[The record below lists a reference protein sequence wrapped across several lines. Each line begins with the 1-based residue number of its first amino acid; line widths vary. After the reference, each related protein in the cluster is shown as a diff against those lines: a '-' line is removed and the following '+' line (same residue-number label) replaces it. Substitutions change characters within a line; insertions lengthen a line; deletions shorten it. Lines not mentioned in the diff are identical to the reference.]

1 MQASQ
6 PNAGSIEAL
15 LKPYQ
20 QEAVDF
26 IVKNKRGLLWL
37 EAGLGKSLTTL
48 CALERLDC
56 KRVLVIAPASV
67 LGVWEDE
74 SKKWLADPT
83 KHFVAVRGTPA
94 KRAAVYDI
102 VKKNVSNRICVS
114 YETAR
119 GDVLKL
125 RTIQWDAIVL
135 DETLKIQTP
144 TSKTTKAIMLLT
156 APVRIA
162 LNGTPI
168 SNAWSDIWATF
179 TWLEPTSLY
188 GNWYAFRSVHAVMNP
203 HVQGMI
209 VGWRNTDAIKK
220 KVEPYY
226 IRKTKAECLPDL
238 PPMTETPIRF
248 PLSSKEQTVYNGIK
262 KELLLKLPDKI
273 DEPIANVLT
282 ELMRLRQVCNGLH
295 VFGESTERG
304 SKIDALIEWITP
316 VIQSGNKVVIF
327 TSFSTTADKV
337 FEELNRAFK
346 HTASSPYA
354 LKITG
359 ATKPEDRDEIVR
371 EFKELPNCQVL
382 VGTDAMATG
391 LNLQAASYVI
401 NLDLPWSYAK
411 YEQRIARAWRL
422 GQTNPVTVWN
432 FLAQGTVDEKV
443 AEVLGRKM
451 ETADEFAGVTREDIW
466 AVLKQ

>member
-6 PNAGSIEAL
+6 SNASDLEAL

-20 QEAVDF
+20 RDGVEYLVS
-26 IVKNKRGLLWL
+26 KRRGLLWF

-48 CALERLDC
+48 AALERMGAR
-56 KRVLVIAPASV
+56 RVLVIAPASV

-83 KHFVAVRGTPA
+83 KQFVAVRGTPA

-102 VKKNVSNRICVS
+102 VKKNTTNRIVIS

-156 APVRIA
+156 APIRIA

-209 VGWRNTDAIKK
+209 VGWRDTERIKK

-226 IRKTKAECLPDL
+226 IRRTKAECLPEL

-248 PLSSKEQTVYNGIK
+248 PLSSKEQSVYNGIK
-262 KELLLKLPDKI
+262 KELLLKLPDKM
-273 DEPIANVLT
+273 DEPIGNVLT
-282 ELMRLRQVCNGLH
+282 EMMRLRQVCNGLH
-295 VFGESTERG
+295 VFGETSERG

-316 VIQSGNKVVIF
+316 VIQSGLKVIIF

-337 FEELNRAFK
+337 RDELNKAFK
-346 HTASSPYA
+346 HSPSSPYA

-359 ATKPEDRDEIVR
+359 ATDTAIRSDLVR
-371 EFKELPNCQVL
+371 EFKDYPNCQML

>member
-1 MQASQ
+1 M
-6 PNAGSIEAL
+6 
-15 LKPYQ
+15 
-20 QEAVDF
+20 VDW
-26 IVKNKRGLLWL
+26 IVEKKRGLLWA

-48 CALERLDC
+48 AALERLDC

-74 SKKWLADPT
+74 SRKWIAEPVG
-83 KHFVAVRGTPA
+83 HFKAVRGTPKQRGYTYDTYFTA
-94 KRAAVYDI
+94 NDFVYQRLVI
-102 VKKNVSNRICVS
+102 S

-119 GDVLKL
+119 GDIKL
-125 RTIQWDAIVL
+125 LRAIKWDAIVL

-144 TSKTTKAIMLLT
+144 TSKTTKAILSLT

-168 SNAWSDIWATF
+168 SNGWADIWATF
-179 TWLEPTSLY
+179 TWIEPTALY
-188 GNWYAFRSVHAVMNP
+188 GNWYAFRAVHAVQNP
-203 HVQGMI
+203 HVPGMI
-209 VGWRNTDAIKK
+209 VGWRNVDQIKK
-220 KVEPYY
+220 RVEPHY
-226 IRKTKAECLPDL
+226 IRRTKAECLPDL

-248 PLSSKEQTVYNGIK
+248 PLNTKEQKVYNSIK
-262 KELLLKLPDKI
+262 KELLLKLPDKM

-295 VFGESTERG
+295 VFGEAERG
-304 SKIDALIEWITP
+304 SKIDALIEWLEP
-316 VIQSGNKVVIF
+316 VIASGSKVIIF

-337 FEELNRAFK
+337 EQELNNVFGKRLGK
-346 HTASSPYA
+346 TA

-359 ATKPEDRDEIVR
+359 AVAGGDRDEIVR
-371 EFKELPNCQVL
+371 SFKEDEAVGIL

-401 NLDLPWSYAK
+401 NLDLPWSFAK

-422 GQTNPVTVWN
+422 GQTSPVTVWN